1 MVFDC
6 INFKRIIFL
15 SPFEKFMRDANNTRV
30 YKFLIIFS
38 EKEKK
43 RRKHFFNICIFWD
56 ADFESTARKIPSD
69 RIFKI

>member
-43 RRKHFFNICIFWD
+43 RRKHFFNICIF
-56 ADFESTARKIPSD
+56 
-69 RIFKI
+69 